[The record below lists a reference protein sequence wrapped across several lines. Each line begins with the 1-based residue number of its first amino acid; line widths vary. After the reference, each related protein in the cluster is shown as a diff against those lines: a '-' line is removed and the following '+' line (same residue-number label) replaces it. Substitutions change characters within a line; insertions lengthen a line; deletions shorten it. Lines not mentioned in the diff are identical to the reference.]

1 MNSNSIHSPANSL
14 VLSSSFHSIGS
25 LSPPSTPGCKRS
37 YYPDQLSP
45 MPEFF
50 SSNGSLLS
58 ADNLLV
64 SQLEVVSEE
73 EETEK
78 EARQVEQMAQRPL
91 PAFVLHPKPKSSSE
105 RMDLKLNLDQIPP
118 MPYSEQSLPPTPT
131 HHRMALSSLPRLP
144 SLSEHN
150 DNDVKPPSPTCVLK
164 EQIHHEIVVVVDNGD
179 NKNSKGPTF
188 QRKSSFV
195 GRKRQSDEDKRNSL
209 IARCA

>member
-1 MNSNSIHSPANSL
+1 
-14 VLSSSFHSIGS
+14 
-25 LSPPSTPGCKRS
+25 
-37 YYPDQLSP
+37 

-78 EARQVEQMAQRPL
+78 EARQVEQMAQRHL
-91 PAFVLHPKPKSSSE
+91 PAFVLHPKPKSSE

-150 DNDVKPPSPTCVLK
+150 DNDAKQPSPTCVLES
-164 EQIHHEIVVVVDNGD
+164 EQIQHEIVVVVDGD

-188 QRKSSFV
+188 QRKNSFV
-195 GRKRQSDEDKRNSL
+195 VRKRQSDEDKRNSL
-209 IARCA
+209 VARCA

>member
-1 MNSNSIHSPANSL
+1 
-14 VLSSSFHSIGS
+14 
-25 LSPPSTPGCKRS
+25 
-37 YYPDQLSP
+37 

-150 DNDVKPPSPTCVLK
+150 NDNDVKPPSPTCVLK
-164 EQIHHEIVVVVDNGD
+164 EQIQHEIVVVIDSND
-179 NKNSKGPTF
+179 NKKNTKGPTF

-195 GRKRQSDEDKRNSL
+195 VRKRQSDEGKRNSL
-209 IARCA
+209 VARCA

>member
-25 LSPPSTPGCKRS
+25 LSPPSTPGGKRS

-58 ADNLLV
+58 ADNLQV

-78 EARQVEQMAQRPL
+78 EARQMEQMAQRPL
-91 PAFVLHPKPKSSSE
+91 PQFVLHPKPKSSSE

-131 HHRMALSSLPRLP
+131 HHRMSLSSLPRPP

-150 DNDVKPPSPTCVLK
+150 DVRPPSRMI
-164 EQIHHEIVVVVDNGD
+164 ESEHIEHEIVVVVNNDSN
-179 NKNSKGPTF
+179 NKNIKPPAF
-188 QRKSSFV
+188 QRVDSFV
-195 GRKRQSDEDKRNSL
+195 VRKRQSDEGRQNSL
-209 IARCA
+209 VARGA

>member
-1 MNSNSIHSPANSL
+1 
-14 VLSSSFHSIGS
+14 
-25 LSPPSTPGCKRS
+25 
-37 YYPDQLSP
+37 

-131 HHRMALSSLPRLP
+131 HYRMALSSLPRLP

-150 DNDVKPPSPTCVLK
+150 DVKSPSPI
-164 EQIHHEIVVVVDNGD
+164 EQIQHEIVVVIDSDD
-179 NKNSKGPTF
+179 NKKNTKSPTF

-195 GRKRQSDEDKRNSL
+195 VRKCQSDEGKRNSL
-209 IARCA
+209 VARCA